1 MSVTILNCA
10 AGITQKRM
18 ERLLELKEEKKVDI
32 EYYDIGNADDAYVI
46 TEKLLKKSVEAAQS
60 SGRKDRKVL
69 VVIDSLVTLLLPR
82 EKSKPVVSRLMKNF
96 KLISSNC
103 LCVALFSNFIQ
114 HKF

>member
-1 MSVTILNCA
+1 M
-10 AGITQKRM
+10 
-18 ERLLELKEEKKVDI
+18 
-32 EYYDIGNADDAYVI
+32 
-46 TEKLLKKSVEAAQS
+46 
-60 SGRKDRKVL
+60 L